1 MAIPEEIEKLVG
13 KSVGEPQV
21 FEVERGAIRRFVDA
35 VDDPNPLHRDVEY
48 AGNSKYGEIIAPVG
62 FFGWPIKGP
71 GFLEALMEAINPMVN
86 AGYPALL
93 DAGLEYEPF
102 VPIRAGDILAS
113 SLRIASI
120 SEKTASGGKSML
132 LPTIEFNFLNQNGDK
147 ALTMRMSLIL
157 RQL

>member
-1 MAIPEEIEKLVG
+1 MAIPEEVAKVIG
-13 KSVGEPQV
+13 KSLGEPQV
-21 FEVERGAIRRFVDA
+21 FEIERGAIRRFADA

-48 AGNSKYGEIIAPVG
+48 ARNSKYGEIIAPVG

-71 GFLEALMEAINPMVN
+71 GFLEALMEAIDPMVK

-102 VPIRAGDILAS
+102 VPIRAGDILTS
-113 SLRIASI
+113 SIKIANI
-120 SEKTASGGKSML
+120 SEKTTSSGKGML
-132 LPTIEFNFLNQNGDK
+132 LPAIEFNFLNQNGDK
-147 ALTMRMSLIL
+147 VLTMRMSLIL